1 MTSPEWFSKGYNCAQ
16 AVCLAHAEK
25 FGVAPDLAQRLAAP
39 LGGGLGGLR
48 RTCGA
53 VTGLGLLAG
62 LRQGGYDPN
71 DLAAKTRFYEF
82 IQRLDAEFAAEFG
95 TSQCAVL
102 LAGAGCEAA
111 PAPAARTAEYYAA
124 RPCARCLAFAD
135 RLFDRHLSGS
145 AGRSGP

>member
-1 MTSPEWFSKGYNCAQ
+1 MTSPEWFAKGYNCAQ
-16 AVCLAHAEK
+16 AAFLAHAEE
-25 FGVAPDLAQRLAAP
+25 FGIAPDLAQRLAAP
-39 LGGGLGGLR
+39 LGAGLGGLR

-53 VTGLGLLAG
+53 VTGLCLLAG
-62 LRQGGYDPN
+62 LRHGGYDPN

-95 TSQCAVL
+95 TSRCADL

-135 RLFDRHLSGS
+135 RLFARHLSGS

>member
-1 MTSPEWFSKGYNCAQ
+1 MTSPEWFAQGYNCAQ
-16 AVCLAHAEK
+16 AIVLAHAQD
-25 FGVAPDLAQRLAAP
+25 FGLAPDLAQRLAAP

-53 VTGLGLLAG
+53 LTGLCLLAG
-62 LRQGGYDPN
+62 LRRGDYAPD
-71 DLAAKTRFYEF
+71 DLAAKTDFYALV
-82 IQRLDAEFAAEFG
+82 QRLDAEFTAEFG
-95 TSQCAVL
+95 TGQCAVL

-135 RLFDRHLSGS
+135 RLYARHLSDS
-145 AGRSGP
+145 AGRSRP